1 MMYVAHGVQNLAAD
15 IQNYRRVMDSI
26 SDKAQELS
34 KTSSDPRLTDNMTR
48 MTQRYTE
55 LAQLATVRLLCCPL
69 NLSLIRD
76 MWNCGTGGGA
86 LRFETEIYWPT

>member
-1 MMYVAHGVQNLAAD
+1 MYDALGVQNLAAD

-55 LAQLATVRLLCCPL
+55 LAQLATVRLLCGTVGLKGEGRSGCRQ
-69 NLSLIRD
+69 NLI
-76 MWNCGTGGGA
+76 
-86 LRFETEIYWPT
+86 